1 MAITPSN
8 VADATPVSGGITN
21 SPDKYTTV
29 EELLAYNKPDVR
41 DELIKAY
48 GDQGITGFLK
58 MTGAVR
64 SGGTADFITWFE
76 EGRRHTTFEFGATA
90 ATTGNSNGIGS
101 DGGFD
106 ANHLDGIVN
115 IEMVLSKVNGTAV
128 GSISAGLG
136 GAVTQAAQVLN
147 VGDVLLDQATG
158 HVYIVNKLDTSAD
171 GSSANLDVLVAR
183 MDGTD
188 GTASMV
194 ATNQQFAL
202 IGSAHPEGQAA
213 GARSAFQKANINKLN
228 NSYMIV
234 KDMYQVTGSAAT
246 NIGYVNIGNGDYR
259 WYIKGEQETRARFM
273 DKREMMMLF
282 SEKANQNDQGGTT
295 ISSLPGDIPGSEG
308 YFAAVRSRGITAT
321 GDSTTRIF
329 DELASIDNILIE
341 LDKEGAPAEYAMY
354 LDRRTSLD
362 IDDMLAN
369 GVATQ
374 STAGLPGQFGA
385 FNNDADLAVKLG
397 FKSFTRGGYTFHKH
411 DWKLMNDPQLLGG
424 MTAAEYRG
432 AMIPMASYVDPNSGV
447 SAPALEMVYKEAN
460 GYSRELEHW
469 VTGGAVIGNKTD
481 DSDIAKF
488 HYRSE
493 CQLVTRAANQHV
505 ILRGA

>member
-8 VADATPVSGGITN
+8 AADATPVSGGITN

-76 EGRRHTTFEFGATA
+76 EGRRHTTLEFGAT
-90 ATTGNSNGIGS
+90 TIS
-101 DGGFD
+101 DSD
-106 ANHLDGIVN
+106 VDGIKG
-115 IEMVLSKVNGTAV
+115 IEAVLTKVNGTAV
-128 GSISAGLG
+128 ASISAGLG

-147 VGDVLLDQATG
+147 VGDVLLDQASG
-158 HVYIVNKLDTSAD
+158 HVFIVNLLDTDKD
-171 GSSANLDVLVAR
+171 GSTGENLSVILSR
-183 MDGTD
+183 LDGTD
-188 GTASMV
+188 GTSGMI
-194 ATNQQFAL
+194 ATNQQMAL

-213 GARSAFQKANINKLN
+213 GARSAFQKANVNKLN

-295 ISSLPGDIPGSEG
+295 ISGLPGDIPGSEG

-321 GDSTTRIF
+321 GDSTSRIF

>member
-8 VADATPVSGGITN
+8 AADATPVSGGITN

-76 EGRRHTTFEFGATA
+76 EGRRHTTFEFSGSTV
-90 ATTGNSNGIGS
+90 TGS
-101 DGGFD
+101 D
-106 ANHLDGIVN
+106 ADGIKG
-115 IEMVLSKVNGTAV
+115 IELVLSKVNGTAV

-136 GAVTQAAQVLN
+136 GAVSKAEQVLN
-147 VGDVLLDQATG
+147 VGDVLLSHTTG
-158 HVYIVNKLDTSAD
+158 HVYIVRNLDLSAD
-171 GSSANLDVLVAR
+171 LSTAADLDVIVTR

-188 GTASMV
+188 GTTTMEGDGTSVVM
-194 ATNQQFAL
+194 AL

-213 GARSAFQKANINKLN
+213 GARNAFQKANVNKLN
-228 NSYMIV
+228 NSYNIV

-282 SEKANQNDQGGTT
+282 SAKQNQNDQAGTALAD
-295 ISSLPGDIPGSEG
+295 LPGDIPGSEG
-308 YFAAVRSRGITAT
+308 YFAAVAARGITAT

-385 FNNDADLAVKLG
+385 FNNDVDLAVKLG

-411 DWKLMNDPQLLGG
+411 DWKLMNDPQLVGG

-447 SAPALEMVYKEAN
+447 SSPALEMVYKEVN

-481 DSDIAKF
+481 DSDVAKF

-505 ILRGA
+505 VLRGA

>member
-1 MAITPSN
+1 MAIDVASGN
-8 VADATPVSGGITN
+8 VADQTPVSGGITN
-21 SPDKYTTV
+21 SPEKYTTV

-76 EGRRHTTFEFGATA
+76 EGRRHTTFEFGATTETTADEDA
-90 ATTGNSNGIGS
+90 AGN
-101 DGGFD
+101 DG
-106 ANHLDGIVN
+106 VEM
-115 IEMVLSKVNGTAV
+115 IEMVLTKVNGTAIA
-128 GSISAGLG
+128 SIGAGLG

-147 VGDVLLDQATG
+147 VGDVLLSQGTG
-158 HVYIVNKLDTSAD
+158 HVYIVRSLDLSAD
-171 GSSANLDVLVAR
+171 LSTAADLDVIVAR

-188 GTASMV
+188 GTSSME
-194 ATNQQFAL
+194 ATNTTFSL

-213 GARSAFQKANINKLN
+213 GARSAYQRANVNKLN
-228 NSYMIV
+228 NSYNIV

-282 SEKANQNDQGGTT
+282 SAKQNQNEQGGTT
-295 ISSLPGDIPGSEG
+295 ISGLPGDVPGSEG
-308 YFAAVRSRGITAT
+308 YFAAVAARGITAT

-329 DELASIDNILIE
+329 DELATLDNILIE

-374 STAGLPGQFGA
+374 NTAGLPGQFGA

-411 DWKLMNDPQLLGG
+411 DWKLMNDPQLVGG

-432 AMIPMASYVDPNSGV
+432 AMIPMASYVDPQSGV
-447 SAPALEMVYKEAN
+447 SSPALEMVYKEAN

>member
-76 EGRRHTTFEFGATA
+76 EGRRHTNFEFSGSTI
-90 ATTGNSNGIGS
+90 TGS
-101 DGGFD
+101 D
-106 ANHLDGIVN
+106 ADGIKG
-115 IEMVLSKVNGTAV
+115 IELVLSKVNGTAV

-136 GAVTQAAQVLN
+136 GAVTKAEQVLN
-147 VGDVLLDQATG
+147 VGDVLLSHITG
-158 HVYIVNKLDTSAD
+158 HVYIVRSLDLSAD
-171 GSSANLDVLVAR
+171 LSTAADLDVIVSR

-188 GTASMV
+188 GSSSMEGTGAV
-194 ATNQQFAL
+194 SMAL

-213 GARSAFQKANINKLN
+213 GARSAFQKANVNKLN
-228 NSYMIV
+228 NSYNIV

-282 SEKANQNDQGGTT
+282 SAKSNQNDQGVST
-295 ISSLPGDIPGSEG
+295 IADLPGDIPGSEG
-308 YFAAVRSRGITAT
+308 YFAAVAARGITAT

-374 STAGLPGQFGA
+374 NTAGLPGQFGA

-411 DWKLMNDPQLLGG
+411 DWKLMNDPQLVGG

-447 SAPALEMVYKEAN
+447 SAPALEMVYKEVN

>member
-64 SGGTADFITWFE
+64 SGGTADFVTWFE
-76 EGRRHTTFEFGATA
+76 EGRRHTNFEFSGSTV
-90 ATTGNSNGIGS
+90 TGS
-101 DGGFD
+101 D
-106 ANHLDGIVN
+106 ADGIKG
-115 IEMVLSKVNGTAV
+115 IELVLSKVNGTAV

-136 GAVTQAAQVLN
+136 GAVTKAEQVLN
-147 VGDVLLDQATG
+147 VGDVLLSHNTG
-158 HVYIVNKLDTSAD
+158 HVYIVRNLDLSAD
-171 GSSANLDVLVAR
+171 LSTAADLDVIVTR

-188 GTASMV
+188 GTTTMEGDGTSVVM
-194 ATNQQFAL
+194 AL

-213 GARSAFQKANINKLN
+213 GARSAFQKANVNKLN
-228 NSYMIV
+228 NSYNIV

-282 SEKANQNDQGGTT
+282 SAKQNQNDQAGTT
-295 ISSLPGDIPGSEG
+295 ISGLPGDIPGSEG
-308 YFAAVRSRGITAT
+308 YFAAVAARGITAT

-374 STAGLPGQFGA
+374 NTAGLPGQFGA

-411 DWKLMNDPQLLGG
+411 DWKLMNDPQLVGG

-447 SAPALEMVYKEAN
+447 SAPALEMVYKEVN

-505 ILRGA
+505 VLRGA

>member
-8 VADATPVSGGITN
+8 AADATPVSGGITN

-76 EGRRHTTFEFGATA
+76 EGRRHTTIEFGAT
-90 ATTGNSNGIGS
+90 TVS
-101 DGGFD
+101 DSD
-106 ANHLDGIVN
+106 VDGIKG
-115 IEMVLSKVNGTAV
+115 IEAVLTKVNGTAV
-128 GSISAGLG
+128 ASISAGLG

-147 VGDVLLDQATG
+147 VGDVLLDQASG
-158 HVYIVNKLDTSAD
+158 HVFIVNLLDTDKD
-171 GSSANLDVLVAR
+171 GSTGENLSVILSR
-183 MDGTD
+183 LDGTD
-188 GTASMV
+188 GTSGMI
-194 ATNQQFAL
+194 ATNQQMAL

-213 GARSAFQKANINKLN
+213 GARSAFQKANVNKLN

-295 ISSLPGDIPGSEG
+295 ISGLPGDIPGSEG

-329 DELASIDNILIE
+329 DELATIDNILIE

-374 STAGLPGQFGA
+374 NTAGLPGQFGA

-432 AMIPMASYVDPNSGV
+432 AMIPMASYVDPQSGV

>member
-8 VADATPVSGGITN
+8 AADATPVSGGITN

-29 EELLAYNKPDVR
+29 EELLAYNKPDVKE
-41 DELIKAY
+41 ELIKAY

-64 SGGTADFITWFE
+64 SGGTADFVTWFE
-76 EGRRHTTFEFGATA
+76 EGRRHDKFTF
-90 ATTGNSNGIGS
+90 SGS
-101 DGGFD
+101 TITDGD
-106 ANHLDGIVN
+106 LDGIRG
-115 IEMVLSKVNGTAV
+115 IELVLSHVNGLAV
-128 GSISAGLG
+128 GDGSIPAGMG
-136 GAVTQAAQVLN
+136 GNVTQAAQVFN
-147 VGDVLLDQATG
+147 VGDVLLSNTTG
-158 HVYIVNKLDTSAD
+158 HVYLINKLDTDKD
-171 GSSANLDVLVAR
+171 GSTGENLTILVNR

-188 GTASMV
+188 GSSSMEGTGAV
-194 ATNQQFAL
+194 TMSL

-213 GARSAFQKANINKLN
+213 GARSAFQKANVNKLN
-228 NSYMIV
+228 NSYLIL

-246 NIGYVNIGNGDYR
+246 NIGYINIGNGDYR

-282 SEKANQNDQGGTT
+282 SAKQNQNNQAGTALGD
-295 ISSLPGDIPGSEG
+295 LPGDISGSEG
-308 YFAAVRSRGITAT
+308 YFAAVAARGITAT
-321 GDSTTRIF
+321 GDSTSRIF
-329 DELASIDNILIE
+329 DEFATLDNIIIE

-362 IDDMLAN
+362 IDDMLAS
-369 GVATQ
+369 GVSSQ
-374 STAGLPGQFGA
+374 VSAGLPGQFGA
-385 FNNDADLAVKLG
+385 FNNDVDMAVKLG

-411 DWKLMNDPQLLGG
+411 DWKLMNDPQLAGAL
-424 MTAAEYRG
+424 TAAEYRG
-432 AMIPMASYVDPNSGV
+432 AMIPMASYVDPQSGT
-447 SAPALEMVYKEAN
+447 SAPALEMLYKETN

-505 ILRGA
+505 LLRGA

>member
-8 VADATPVSGGITN
+8 AADATPVSGGITN

-76 EGRRHTTFEFGATA
+76 EGRRHTTLEFGAT
-90 ATTGNSNGIGS
+90 TIS
-101 DGGFD
+101 DSD
-106 ANHLDGIVN
+106 VDGIKG
-115 IEMVLSKVNGTAV
+115 IEAVLTKVNGTAV
-128 GSISAGLG
+128 ASISAGLG

-147 VGDVLLDQATG
+147 VGDVLLDQASG
-158 HVYIVNKLDTSAD
+158 HVFIVNLLDTDKD
-171 GSSANLDVLVAR
+171 GSTGENLSVILSR
-183 MDGTD
+183 LDGTD
-188 GTASMV
+188 GTSGMI
-194 ATNQQFAL
+194 ATNQQMAL

-213 GARSAFQKANINKLN
+213 GARSAFQKANVNKLN

-295 ISSLPGDIPGSEG
+295 ISGLPGDIPGSEG

-321 GDSTTRIF
+321 GDSTSRIF

-432 AMIPMASYVDPNSGV
+432 SNDS
-447 SAPALEMVYKEAN
+447 N
-460 GYSRELEHW
+460 G
-469 VTGGAVIGNKTD
+469 
-481 DSDIAKF
+481 
-488 HYRSE
+488 
-493 CQLVTRAANQHV
+493 
-505 ILRGA
+505 ILRRS

>member
-1 MAITPSN
+1 MAIDVASGN
-8 VADATPVSGGITN
+8 VADQTPVSGGITN

-76 EGRRHTTFEFGATA
+76 EGRRHTTLEFGAT
-90 ATTGNSNGIGS
+90 TVS
-101 DGGFD
+101 DSD
-106 ANHLDGIVN
+106 VDGIKG
-115 IEMVLSKVNGTAV
+115 IEAVLTKVNGTAV
-128 GSISAGLG
+128 ASISAGLG

-147 VGDVLLDQATG
+147 VGDVLLDQASG
-158 HVYIVNKLDTSAD
+158 HVFIVNLLDTDKD
-171 GSSANLDVLVAR
+171 GSTGENLSVILSR
-183 MDGTD
+183 LDGTD
-188 GTASMV
+188 GTSGMI
-194 ATNQQFAL
+194 ATNQQMAL

-213 GARSAFQKANINKLN
+213 GARSAFQKANVNKLN

-295 ISSLPGDIPGSEG
+295 ISGLPGDIPGSEG
-308 YFAAVRSRGITAT
+308 YFAAVRTRGITAT

-329 DELASIDNILIE
+329 DELATIDNILIE

-374 STAGLPGQFGA
+374 NTAGLPGQFGA

>member
-8 VADATPVSGGITN
+8 AADQTPGTGGITN
-21 SPDKYTTV
+21 TPDKYTSIET
-29 EELLAYNKPDVR
+29 LLEYNKPDVR
-41 DELIKAY
+41 EELIKAY

-58 MTGAVR
+58 LTGAVR
-64 SGGTADFITWFE
+64 SGGTADFVTWFE
-76 EGRRHTTFEFGATA
+76 EGRRHTTFEFSGSTI
-90 ATTGNSNGIGS
+90 TGS
-101 DGGFD
+101 D
-106 ANHLDGIVN
+106 LDGIKG
-115 IEMVLSKVNGTAV
+115 IELVLDKVNGTAV
-128 GSISAGLG
+128 GSITDGLG
-136 GAVTQAAQVLN
+136 GAVTKAEQVLN
-147 VGDVLLDQATG
+147 VGDVLLSHNTG
-158 HVYIVNKLDTSAD
+158 HVYIVNRLDLSAD
-171 GSSANLDVLVAR
+171 LSTAADLDVIVSR

-188 GTASMV
+188 GTSSMEGTGAV
-194 ATNQQFAL
+194 AMSL

-213 GARSAFQKANINKLN
+213 GARSAFQKANVTKLN
-228 NSYMIV
+228 NSYLIV
-234 KDMYQVTGSAAT
+234 KDLYQVTGSAAT
-246 NIGYVNIGNGDYR
+246 NIGYINIGNGDYR
-259 WYIKGEQETRARFM
+259 WYIKGEMETRARFM

-282 SEKANQNDQGGTT
+282 SSKANQNQQGGTT
-295 ISSLPGDIPGSEG
+295 ISGLPGDIPGSEG
-308 YFAAVRSRGITAT
+308 YFEAVAKRGITAT
-321 GDSTTRIF
+321 GDATARIF
-329 DELASIDNILIE
+329 DSMESLDNILIE

-374 STAGLPGQFGA
+374 STAGLAGQFGA
-385 FNNDADLAVKLG
+385 FNNQPDLAVQLG

-411 DWKLMNDPQLLGG
+411 DWKLMNDPQLAGAL
-424 MTAAEYRG
+424 TASEYRG
-432 AMIPMASYVDPNSGV
+432 AMVPMATVVDPQSGL

-505 ILRGA
+505 VLRGA

>member
-1 MAITPSN
+1 M
-8 VADATPVSGGITN
+8 
-21 SPDKYTTV
+21 
-29 EELLAYNKPDVR
+29 
-41 DELIKAY
+41 
-48 GDQGITGFLK
+48 
-58 MTGAVR
+58 
-64 SGGTADFITWFE
+64 
-76 EGRRHTTFEFGATA
+76 
-90 ATTGNSNGIGS
+90 
-101 DGGFD
+101 
-106 ANHLDGIVN
+106 
-115 IEMVLSKVNGTAV
+115 
-128 GSISAGLG
+128 
-136 GAVTQAAQVLN
+136 
-147 VGDVLLDQATG
+147 
-158 HVYIVNKLDTSAD
+158 
-171 GSSANLDVLVAR
+171 
-183 MDGTD
+183 
-188 GTASMV
+188 
-194 ATNQQFAL
+194 AL

-213 GARSAFQKANINKLN
+213 GARSAFQKANVNKLN
-228 NSYMIV
+228 NSYNIV

-282 SEKANQNDQGGTT
+282 SAKQNQNNQAGTT
-295 ISSLPGDIPGSEG
+295 ISGLPGDIAGSEG
-308 YFAAVRSRGITAT
+308 YFAAVAARGITAT

-329 DELASIDNILIE
+329 DELATIDNILIE

-385 FNNDADLAVKLG
+385 FNNDVDLAVKLG

-411 DWKLMNDPQLLGG
+411 DWKLMNDPQLAGG
-424 MTAAEYRG
+424 MSAAEYRG

-505 ILRGA
+505 VLRGA

>member
-1 MAITPSN
+1 MAIDVASGN
-8 VADATPVSGGITN
+8 VADQTPVSGGITN
-21 SPDKYTTV
+21 SPEKYTTV
-29 EELLAYNKPDVR
+29 EQLLAYNAPDVK

-64 SGGTADFITWFE
+64 SGGTADFVTWFE
-76 EGRRHTTFEFGATA
+76 EGRRHTTFEFGATTE
-90 ATTGNSNGIGS
+90 TTADE
-101 DGGFD
+101 DGAGFD
-106 ANHLDGIVN
+106 GVEM
-115 IEMVLSKVNGTAV
+115 IEMVLTKVNGTALA
-128 GSISAGLG
+128 SIGAGLG
-136 GAVTQAAQVLN
+136 GVVTKAAQVLN
-147 VGDVLLDQATG
+147 VGDVLLSQGTGHTYIVRSVDLSADLATG
-158 HVYIVNKLDTSAD
+158 AD
-171 GSSANLDVLVAR
+171 LDVIVAR

-188 GTASMV
+188 GTSTME
-194 ATNQQFAL
+194 ATNETFSL

-213 GARSAFQKANINKLN
+213 GARSAYQRANLTKLN
-228 NSYMIV
+228 NSYNII
-234 KDMYQVTGSAAT
+234 KDMYQVSGSAAT

-282 SEKANQNDQGGTT
+282 SAKQNQNQQVGSGAV
-295 ISSLPGDIPGSEG
+295 ISDLPGDVAGSEG
-308 YFAAVRSRGITAT
+308 YFAAVSGRGITAT
-321 GDSTTRIF
+321 GDATSRIF
-329 DELASIDNILIE
+329 DEMATLDNILIE

-385 FNNDADLAVKLG
+385 FNNDSDMAVKLG
-397 FKSFTRGGYTFHKH
+397 FKSFSRGGYTFHKH
-411 DWKLMNDPQLLGG
+411 DWKLMNDPQLAGG

-432 AMIPMASYVDPNSGV
+432 AMIPMATYTDPKSGL

-505 ILRGA
+505 VLRGA

>member
-8 VADATPVSGGITN
+8 AADATPVAGGITN
-21 SPDKYTTV
+21 SPEKYTTV
-29 EELLAYNKPDVR
+29 EALLAYNAPDVKE
-41 DELIKAY
+41 ELIKAY

-64 SGGTADFITWFE
+64 SGGTADFVTWFE
-76 EGRRHTTFEFGATA
+76 EGRRHTTFEFSGSTI
-90 ATTGNSNGIGS
+90 TGS
-101 DGGFD
+101 D
-106 ANHLDGIVN
+106 ADGIKG
-115 IEMVLSKVNGTAV
+115 IELVLAKVNGTAV
-128 GSISAGLG
+128 GSIGAGLG
-136 GAVTQAAQVLN
+136 GAVTKAEQVLN
-147 VGDVLLDQATG
+147 VGDVLLSQLTG
-158 HVYIVNKLDTSAD
+158 HTYIVRNLDL
-171 GSSANLDVLVAR
+171 SANLSSGADLDIIVSR

-188 GTASMV
+188 GAS
-194 ATNQQFAL
+194 ATEGTGAVVMSL

-213 GARSAFQKANINKLN
+213 GARSAYQRANVNKLN
-228 NSYMIV
+228 NSYNII

-282 SEKANQNDQGGTT
+282 SAKANQNDQGGTT
-295 ISSLPGDIPGSEG
+295 ISGLPGDVAGSEG
-308 YFAAVRSRGITAT
+308 YFAAVAGRGITAT
-321 GDSTTRIF
+321 GDATSRIF
-329 DELASIDNILIE
+329 DEMATLDNILIE

-385 FNNDADLAVKLG
+385 FNNDSDMAVKLG
-397 FKSFTRGGYTFHKH
+397 FKSFSRGGYTFHKH
-411 DWKLMNDPQLLGG
+411 DWKLMNDPQLAGG

-432 AMIPMASYVDPNSGV
+432 AMIPMATYTDPKSGL

-505 ILRGA
+505 VLRGA

>member
-1 MAITPSN
+1 MAIVQSN
-8 VADATPVSGGITN
+8 AADQAPISGGITN
-21 SPDKYTTV
+21 SPEKYTTV
-29 EELLAYNKPDVR
+29 EQLLAYNAPDVK

-64 SGGTADFITWFE
+64 SGGTADFVTWFE
-76 EGRRHTTFEFGATA
+76 EGRRHTTFEFSGSTI
-90 ATTGNSNGIGS
+90 TG
-101 DGGFD
+101 DD
-106 ANHLDGIVN
+106 ADGIKGT
-115 IEMVLSKVNGTAV
+115 ELVLAKVNGTAV
-128 GSISAGLG
+128 GSIGAGLG
-136 GAVTQAAQVLN
+136 GAVTKAEQVLN
-147 VGDVLLDQATG
+147 VGDVLLSQLTG
-158 HVYIVNKLDTSAD
+158 HTYIVRNLDL
-171 GSSANLDVLVAR
+171 SANLSSATDLDVIVSR
-183 MDGTD
+183 MDGSD
-188 GTASMV
+188 GAS
-194 ATNQQFAL
+194 ATEGTGAVVMSL
-202 IGSAHPEGQAA
+202 IGSSHPEGQAA
-213 GARSAFQKANINKLN
+213 GARSAYQRANISKLN
-228 NSYMIV
+228 NGYNII
-234 KDMYQVTGSAAT
+234 KDMYQVSGSAAT

-282 SEKANQNDQGGTT
+282 SAKQSQNEQDGTT
-295 ISSLPGDIPGSEG
+295 ISGLPGDVAGSEG
-308 YFAAVRSRGITAT
+308 YFAAVAARGISTT
-321 GDSTTRIF
+321 GDGTSRIF
-329 DELASIDNILIE
+329 NDMDALDNILIE
-341 LDKEGAPAEYAMY
+341 LDKEGAPGEYAMY

-374 STAGLPGQFGA
+374 TTAGLAGQFGA
-385 FNNDADLAVKLG
+385 FNNDADMAVKLG
-397 FKSFTRGGYTFHKH
+397 FKSFSRGGYTFHKH
-411 DWKLMNDPQLLGG
+411 DWKLMNDPQLAGG

-432 AMIPMASYVDPNSGV
+432 AMIPMATYTDPKSGL

-493 CQLVTRAANQHV
+493 CQLITRAANQHV
-505 ILRGA
+505 VLRGA

>member
-8 VADATPVSGGITN
+8 AADATPVSGGITN

-64 SGGTADFITWFE
+64 SGGTADFVTWFE
-76 EGRRHTTFEFGATA
+76 EGRRHTNFEFSGSTV
-90 ATTGNSNGIGS
+90 TGS
-101 DGGFD
+101 D
-106 ANHLDGIVN
+106 ADGIKG
-115 IEMVLSKVNGTAV
+115 IELVLDKVNGTAV
-128 GSISAGLG
+128 GSIGAGLG
-136 GAVTQAAQVLN
+136 GAVTKAEQVLN
-147 VGDVLLDQATG
+147 VGDVLLSHVTG
-158 HVYIVNKLDTSAD
+158 HVYIVRNLDLSAD
-171 GSSANLDVLVAR
+171 LSTGADLDVIVTR

-188 GTASMV
+188 GTSAMEGTGAVSM
-194 ATNQQFAL
+194 AL

-213 GARSAFQKANINKLN
+213 GARSAFQKANVNKLN
-228 NSYMIV
+228 NSYNIV

-282 SEKANQNDQGGTT
+282 SAKQNQNDQAGTT
-295 ISSLPGDIPGSEG
+295 ISGLPGDIPGSEG
-308 YFAAVRSRGITAT
+308 YFAAVAARGITAT
-321 GDSTTRIF
+321 GDSTSRIF

-374 STAGLPGQFGA
+374 NTAGLPGQFGA

-411 DWKLMNDPQLLGG
+411 DWKLMNDPQLVGG

-447 SAPALEMVYKEAN
+447 SAPALEMVYKEVN

-505 ILRGA
+505 VLRGA

>member
-8 VADATPVSGGITN
+8 AADATPVSGGITN

-76 EGRRHTTFEFGATA
+76 EGRRHTTLEFGAT
-90 ATTGNSNGIGS
+90 TIS
-101 DGGFD
+101 DSD
-106 ANHLDGIVN
+106 VDGIKG
-115 IEMVLSKVNGTAV
+115 IEAVLTKVNGTAV
-128 GSISAGLG
+128 ASISAGLG

-147 VGDVLLDQATG
+147 VGDVLLDQASG
-158 HVYIVNKLDTSAD
+158 HVFIVNLLDTDKD
-171 GSSANLDVLVAR
+171 GSTGENLSVILSR
-183 MDGTD
+183 LDGTD
-188 GTASMV
+188 GTSGMI
-194 ATNQQFAL
+194 ATNQQMAL

-213 GARSAFQKANINKLN
+213 GARSAFQKANVNKLN

-295 ISSLPGDIPGSEG
+295 ISGLPGDIPGSEG

-321 GDSTTRIF
+321 GDSTSRIF

-469 VTGGAVIGNKTD
+469 VTGGAVIGNRTD
-481 DSDIAKF
+481 DSDVANF

>member
-8 VADATPVSGGITN
+8 AADATPVAGGITN
-21 SPDKYTTV
+21 SPEKYTTV
-29 EELLAYNKPDVR
+29 EELLAYNAPDVK

-64 SGGTADFITWFE
+64 SGGTADFVTWFE
-76 EGRRHTTFEFGATA
+76 EGRRHTKFTF
-90 ATTGNSNGIGS
+90 SGS
-101 DGGFD
+101 TITDSD
-106 ANHLDGIVN
+106 LDGIKG
-115 IEMVLSKVNGTAV
+115 IELVLSEVNGTAV
-128 GSISAGLG
+128 GSIGAGLG
-136 GAVTQAAQVLN
+136 GAVTQCAQVLN
-147 VGDVLLDQATG
+147 VGDVLLSNLTG
-158 HVYIVNKLDTSAD
+158 HVYIVNLLDTDKD
-171 GSSANLDVLVAR
+171 GSTGENLSLLVNR

-188 GTASMV
+188 GSSSMEGTGAV
-194 ATNQQFAL
+194 SMSL
-202 IGSAHPEGQAA
+202 IGSSHPEGQAA
-213 GARSAFQKANINKLN
+213 GARSAYQRANVNKLN
-228 NSYMIV
+228 NSYNIV

-282 SEKANQNDQGGTT
+282 SAKANQNQQGSST
-295 ISSLPGDIPGSEG
+295 ITSLPGDVSGSEG
-308 YFAAVRSRGITAT
+308 YFAAVAARGITAT
-321 GDSTTRIF
+321 GDSTSRIF
-329 DELASIDNILIE
+329 DEMVTLDNIIIE

-362 IDDMLAN
+362 IDDMLAS
-369 GVATQ
+369 GISSQV
-374 STAGLPGQFGA
+374 SAGLPGQFGA
-385 FNNDADLAVKLG
+385 FNNDQDMAVKLG

-411 DWKLMNDPQLLGG
+411 DWKLMNDPQLAGAL
-424 MTAAEYRG
+424 TAAEYRG
-432 AMIPMASYVDPNSGV
+432 AMIPMATYTDPKSGL
-447 SAPALEMVYKEAN
+447 SAPALEMLYKESN

-505 ILRGA
+505 VLRGA

>member
-8 VADATPVSGGITN
+8 AADATPVAGGITN
-21 SPDKYTTV
+21 SPEKYTTV
-29 EELLAYNKPDVR
+29 EALLAYNAPDVKE
-41 DELIKAY
+41 ELIKAY

-64 SGGTADFITWFE
+64 SGGTADFVTWFE
-76 EGRRHTTFEFGATA
+76 EGRRHTTFEFSGSTI
-90 ATTGNSNGIGS
+90 TGS
-101 DGGFD
+101 DG
-106 ANHLDGIVN
+106 DGIKG
-115 IEMVLSKVNGTAV
+115 IELVLSKVNGTAV
-128 GSISAGLG
+128 GSIGAGLG
-136 GAVTQAAQVLN
+136 GAVTKAEQVLN
-147 VGDVLLDQATG
+147 VGDVLLSQLTG
-158 HVYIVNKLDTSAD
+158 HTYIVRNLDLSAD
-171 GSSANLDVLVAR
+171 LSTDANLDLIVSR

-188 GTASMV
+188 GAS
-194 ATNQQFAL
+194 ATEGTGAVVMSL

-213 GARSAFQKANINKLN
+213 GARSAYQRANVNKLN
-228 NSYMIV
+228 NSYNII

-282 SEKANQNDQGGTT
+282 SAKGNQNDQAGTT
-295 ISSLPGDIPGSEG
+295 ISGLPGDVAGSEG
-308 YFAAVRSRGITAT
+308 YFAAVAARGITAT
-321 GDSTTRIF
+321 GDATSRIF
-329 DELASIDNILIE
+329 DEMATLDNIIIE

-385 FNNDADLAVKLG
+385 FNNDSDMAVKLG
-397 FKSFTRGGYTFHKH
+397 FKSFSRGGYTFHKH
-411 DWKLMNDPQLLGG
+411 DWKLMNDPQLAGG

-432 AMIPMASYVDPNSGV
+432 AMIPMATYTDPKSGL
-447 SAPALEMVYKEAN
+447 SAPALEMIYKEAN

-505 ILRGA
+505 VLRGA

>member
-8 VADATPVSGGITN
+8 AADATPVAGGITN
-21 SPDKYTTV
+21 SPEKYTTV
-29 EELLAYNKPDVR
+29 EELLAYNAPDVK

-64 SGGTADFITWFE
+64 SGGTADFVTWFE
-76 EGRRHTTFEFGATA
+76 EGRRHDKFTF
-90 ATTGNSNGIGS
+90 SGS
-101 DGGFD
+101 TITD
-106 ANHLDGIVN
+106 ADLDGIKG
-115 IEMVLSKVNGTAV
+115 IELVLSHVNGTAV
-128 GSISAGLG
+128 GSISAGMG
-136 GAVTQAAQVLN
+136 GAVTQAAQVFN
-147 VGDVLLDQATG
+147 VGDVLLSNGTG
-158 HVYIVNKLDTSAD
+158 HVYIINKLDTDKD
-171 GSSANLDVLVAR
+171 GSTGENLSILVNR

-188 GTASMV
+188 GSSSMEGTGAV
-194 ATNQQFAL
+194 TMSL

-213 GARSAFQKANINKLN
+213 GARSAFQKANVNKLN
-228 NSYMIV
+228 NSYLIL

-246 NIGYVNIGNGDYR
+246 NIGYINIGNGDYR

-282 SEKANQNDQGGTT
+282 SAKANQNQQGSST
-295 ISSLPGDIPGSEG
+295 ITSLPGDVSGSEG
-308 YFAAVRSRGITAT
+308 YFAAVAARGITAT
-321 GDSTTRIF
+321 GDSTSRIF
-329 DELASIDNILIE
+329 DEMVTLDNIIIE

-362 IDDMLAN
+362 IDDMLAS
-369 GVATQ
+369 GISSQV
-374 STAGLPGQFGA
+374 SAGLPGQFGA
-385 FNNDADLAVKLG
+385 FNNDQDMAVKLG

-411 DWKLMNDPQLLGG
+411 DWKLMNDPQLAGAL
-424 MTAAEYRG
+424 TAAEYRG
-432 AMIPMASYVDPNSGV
+432 AMIPMATYTDPKSGL
-447 SAPALEMVYKEAN
+447 SAPALEMLYKESN

-505 ILRGA
+505 VLRGA